1 MVFKN
6 LLLKDVRVTA
16 RSPWELLAV
25 LVFSSLSAIPAAL
38 VPLDSLQNTTKLV
51 LLFITIYI
59 STQTYVKEGRAGTID
74 IYHLYPLAPSIH
86 FLAKLSYTWVLLQA
100 SLTLYTI
107 TLLLL
112 GIPLSELSRL
122 TVEWLSLTL
131 HLSASSSLASLIS
144 TYLKAETTLLVAITA
159 VIVTPALISIGN
171 PVTQATLGLAYAIVA
186 LIVAELLEEG

>member
-86 FLAKLSYTWVLLQA
+86 FLAKLSYTWILLQA

-131 HLSASSSLASLIS
+131 HLSASSLASLIS

-159 VIVTPALISIGN
+159 IMVTPALISIGN

>member
-86 FLAKLSYTWVLLQA
+86 FLAKLSYAWMLLQA
-100 SLTLYTI
+100 S
-107 TLLLL
+107 
-112 GIPLSELSRL
+112 P
-122 TVEWLSLTL
+122 
-131 HLSASSSLASLIS
+131 SASSH
-144 TYLKAETTLLVAITA
+144 V
-159 VIVTPALISIGN
+159 
-171 PVTQATLGLAYAIVA
+171 
-186 LIVAELLEEG
+186 